1 MEIIKK
7 LRQIYLFFRWQIK
20 PVRKLTKAVFMVT
33 RHGKKTTSSG
43 VQGDA
48 ENVYFKNLN
57 TQGYTTI
64 QENIVFPVVQIN
76 KFQGQSGD
84 SSFVNVA
91 KDEWQTVKDL
101 LVDVLT
107 NEKLS
112 STIRAYFDGNPWLW
126 NIALNYSEANNR
138 ITDSQLW
145 HFDYGDTR
153 QLHLMAYFSDVDL
166 NSGPFTFL
174 NATDSDKVNRS
185 LWTIERFTDDDL
197 STKYGI
203 DVDSQAIRL
212 IGSTGALFLA
222 DPGRVLHQGARC
234 NKPRMVLFATFTSV
248 APMSLGGARTLRPD
262 QREDLYKTYQA
273 KVPAPLF
280 AKEFFF

>member
-20 PVRKLTKAVFMVT
+20 PARKLTKAIFMMT
-33 RHGKKTTSSG
+33 RHKKKTTSSG
-43 VQGDA
+43 SQCDA
-48 ENVYFKNLN
+48 KNVYSKNLN
-57 TQGYTTI
+57 TLGYTTI
-64 QENIVFPVVQIN
+64 QENIVLPAVQIN
-76 KFQGQSGD
+76 KFQGQSD
-84 SSFVNVA
+84 NLSFVNVA
-91 KDEWQTVKDL
+91 KEEWQTVQNL

-126 NIALNYSEANNR
+126 NVALNYSEANNR

-166 NSGPFTFL
+166 NSGPFTFF
-174 NATDSDKVNRS
+174 NAIDSDKVDRNP
-185 LWTIERFTDDDL
+185 WTIERFADEDL

-203 DVDSQAIRL
+203 DVHSQAIRL
-212 IGSTGALFLA
+212 TGSAGELFLA
-222 DPGRVLHQGARC
+222 DPGRLLHQGARC
-234 NKPRMVLFATFTSV
+234 NKPRLVLFATFTSV
-248 APMSLGGARTLRPD
+248 APMSLGGTRTLRPD
-262 QREDLYKTYQA
+262 QREDLYKAYQA
-273 KVPAPLF
+273 KVSAPF
-280 AKEFFF
+280 FTKEFFF

>member
-7 LRQIYLFFRWQIK
+7 LRHIYLFFRWQLK

-33 RHGKKTTSSG
+33 RHGKKMTTSG
-43 VQGDA
+43 AQDDA

-57 TQGYTTI
+57 TLGYTKI

-91 KDEWQTVKDL
+91 KEEWQTVKDL

-174 NATDSDKVNRS
+174 NANDSDKVNRS
-185 LWTIERFTDDDL
+185 PWTIERFTDDDL

-212 IGSTGALFLA
+212 TGSTGELFLA

-248 APMSLGGARTLRPD
+248 APMSFGGARTLRPD
-262 QREDLYKTYQA
+262 QREDLYKAYQA

-280 AKEFFF
+280 TKEFFF